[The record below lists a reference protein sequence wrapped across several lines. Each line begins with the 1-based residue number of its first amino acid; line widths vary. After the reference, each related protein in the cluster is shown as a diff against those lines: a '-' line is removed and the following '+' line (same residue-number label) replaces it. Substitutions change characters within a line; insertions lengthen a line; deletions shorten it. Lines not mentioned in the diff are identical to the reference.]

1 MAEQALTY
9 DRAYAELEQIMN
21 DLQADKI
28 GVDELARKVK
38 RAVELITFCS
48 EMLRSTED
56 EVGKLVKKLGLA

>member
-1 MAEQALTY
+1 MAEKPLSY
-9 DRAYAELEQIMN
+9 DKAYAELEQIMN

-28 GVDELARKVK
+28 GVDELAKKVK
-38 RAVELITFCS
+38 RAVELINFCS